1 LEDFIQAL
9 RARVSPHKHPI
20 DAEWMP
26 WEMVGK
32 MSDDQLTAMFLYLQ
46 SLPAKV
52 SADG

>member
-26 WEMVGK
+26 WEMAGK
-32 MSDDQLTAMFLYLQ
+32 MSDDQLTAMLLYLQ
-46 SLPAKV
+46 SMPAKV
-52 SADG
+52 SGDG